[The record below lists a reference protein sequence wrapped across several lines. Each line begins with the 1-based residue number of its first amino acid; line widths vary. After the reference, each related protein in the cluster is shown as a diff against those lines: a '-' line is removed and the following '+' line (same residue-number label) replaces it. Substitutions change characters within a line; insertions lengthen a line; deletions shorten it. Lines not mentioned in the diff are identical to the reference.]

1 MKKISIKITWGA
13 NEPMTL
19 LVENP
24 ERLPDLVL
32 DLCVLDFPEKTK
44 EILSR
49 VSFLKTVHLVMSQT
63 NSLKLI
69 EPFPSWSISPIS
81 S

>member
-1 MKKISIKITWGA
+1 MQNIPPIIYIREHCPMTRKNLALPFVNSTFTKNEKISIKITWGA

-32 DLCVLDFPEKTK
+32 DLRVLDFPEKQK
-44 EILSR
+44 K
-49 VSFLKTVHLVMSQT
+49 F
-63 NSLKLI
+63 
-69 EPFPSWSISPIS
+69 
-81 S
+81 

>member
-32 DLCVLDFPEKTK
+32 DLCVLDFPEKKTK
-44 EILSR
+44 EFLSC
-49 VSFLKTVHLVMSQT
+49 VSCSPSHEPD
-63 NSLKLI
+63 KLI
-69 EPFPSWSISPIS
+69 ETY
-81 S
+81 

>member
-1 MKKISIKITWGA
+1 MKKIRITWGA

-32 DLCVLDFPEKTK
+32 DLCVLDFPENKRNFESCK
-44 EILSR
+44 FSKNCSPSHEPD
-49 VSFLKTVHLVMSQT
+49 
-63 NSLKLI
+63 KLI
-69 EPFPSWSISPIS
+69 ETY
-81 S
+81 